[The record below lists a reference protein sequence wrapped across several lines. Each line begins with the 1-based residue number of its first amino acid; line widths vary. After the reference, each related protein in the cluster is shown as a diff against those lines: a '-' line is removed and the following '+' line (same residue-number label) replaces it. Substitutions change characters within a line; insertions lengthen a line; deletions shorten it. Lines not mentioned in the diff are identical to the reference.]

1 MIGLSSKKICPIGV
15 DLGSNHIRLAQLGY
29 NKDSVFLQGAGIAQK
44 PEEIESNSP
53 AWQRWAVDAI
63 KQIARKEAFKGKSIV
78 TALRPDDLFI
88 DPIKVPKSAL
98 DRVEEIVAQKTHKR
112 LPFPAEDA
120 VMQHVVVEFADNP
133 KPDVDVLAIAAGR
146 ESVNRHLAIYEK
158 AGLDV
163 VGINVWPLALINSFT
178 HFFCRRS
185 TEQDKIAI
193 LLSVGTN
200 HTNIVI
206 TRGPDLLFARY
217 VAIGYTQLEQGQ
229 MVQRLFSEIDAC
241 VRYFETGT
249 GNLLIERLLF
259 FTGSGVSRLLCDKV
273 SELAQKMQ
281 VPAQIGDVLSAI
293 EINQGPD
300 CLVDRRNSKVDW
312 ATTFGLSLNG

>member
-1 MIGLSSKKICPIGV
+1 
-15 DLGSNHIRLAQLGY
+15 
-29 NKDSVFLQGAGIAQK
+29 
-44 PEEIESNSP
+44 
-53 AWQRWAVDAI
+53 
-63 KQIARKEAFKGKSIV
+63 
-78 TALRPDDLFI
+78 
-88 DPIKVPKSAL
+88 
-98 DRVEEIVAQKTHKR
+98 
-112 LPFPAEDA
+112 
-120 VMQHVVVEFADNP
+120 MQHVVVEFADNP

-185 TEQDKIAI
+185 NEQDKIAI

-217 VAIGYTQLEQGQ
+217 VAIGYMQLEQGQ

-249 GNLLIERLLF
+249 GNLSIERLLF